1 MAGRIRTL
9 KPEWLEDQRL
19 LACSERAR
27 LLTVVLI
34 LIADDY
40 GNGRGHPDFVKA
52 QAGLYDVTTPDLESA
67 LFELQNCGFIELY
80 LHNQQSYFSIRNWD
94 KHQRVDKPGKPRVPP
109 PSERDRP
116 EAERPRKS
124 SYFIRGTLT
133 GLIKIGE
140 SIDPVARLGD
150 LAACGSEPLEL
161 LAVCSVPER
170 ALHAE
175 LAEHRV
181 HGEWFTPSD
190 AVIAKIREHS
200 RGAIS
205 VLATAGYANGRKILE
220 SSEKVP
226 ARFRTDHDHD
236 HEEDRDQDREIAAPP
251 APPAPAKSKPV
262 ADPGYAATIAAFDAA
277 YAAQTGSKPTWG
289 AKQGAMVKRLIAAH
303 GAAETQARI
312 ARLFA
317 GAIAAWCH
325 PPYDLGT
332 LVQHFDKLADVTA
345 PPVAAPRPSQQQLR
359 GLAAVLSV
367 DTSEL
372 Q

>member
-67 LFELQNCGFIELY
+67 LFELQSCGFIELY

-109 PSERDRP
+109 PSERDNP

-205 VLATAGYANGRKILE
+205 VLATAGYANGRKVLE
-220 SSEKVP
+220 SVEKHP
-226 ARFRTDHDHD
+226 AEFLTDHDHD
-236 HEEDRDQDREIAAPP
+236 HERTTTGNSLLHASRDEEHPVKKPSRKRPATRIPDGFAPDDTHRTYAQSNALDLDVEVEAFRLHHEAKDSAFASWSAALSTWLRNAVKFRRSGPQGGVRRGGYG
-251 APPAPAKSKPV
+251 ATAGSEV
-262 ADPGYAATIAAFDAA
+262 ADLLSGI
-277 YAAQTGSKPTWG
+277 
-289 AKQGAMVKRLIAAH
+289 
-303 GAAETQARI
+303 
-312 ARLFA
+312 
-317 GAIAAWCH
+317 
-325 PPYDLGT
+325 PPEEFN
-332 LVQHFDKLADVTA
+332 V
-345 PPVAAPRPSQQQLR
+345 PRRNP
-359 GLAAVLSV
+359 
-367 DTSEL
+367 
-372 Q
+372 